1 MAVWLPILHIYCM
14 KNIVFPS
21 QGFVQTVL
29 EESSVENL
37 VREIDSLDKSRQPTI
52 NHSHVG
58 VIEQEYRIVSDSAR
72 DDIAQ
77 ALMPC
82 VELYCRE
89 NHFSLQER
97 PITLTDT
104 WVNFQRAGEYLIPH
118 THKGI
123 FSFALWIRVPFTH
136 AEEAEWREANGKTS
150 RALHAFA
157 FHYTDALGRITP
169 YELPVDRSWERTLV
183 VFPGEM
189 THSVTPFYSTD
200 EERIV
205 VSGNVEYV

>member
-1 MAVWLPILHIYCM
+1 M

-21 QGFVQTVL
+21 QGFVKTVL
-29 EESSVENL
+29 EESSIDCL
-37 VREIDSLDKSRQPTI
+37 VAEIDSLDKSRQPEI
-52 NHSHVG
+52 DHSHVG
-58 VIEQEYRIVSDSAR
+58 VIEQEYRIVEDASRVQLAD
-72 DDIAQ
+72 

-82 VELYCRE
+82 VELYCSD
-89 NHFSLQER
+89 NHFTLEDR
-97 PITLTDT
+97 GLTLTDT
-104 WVNFQRAGEYLIPH
+104 WVNFQKPGEYLIPH

-123 FSFALWIRVPFTH
+123 FSFALWIRVPFTQ
-136 AEEAEWREANGKTS
+136 AQEAEWRESNGKTS
-150 RALHAFA
+150 RALHAFS

-169 YELPVDRSWERTLV
+169 YELAVDRSWERTLV

>member
-1 MAVWLPILHIYCM
+1 M
-14 KNIVFPS
+14 KNVVFPS
-21 QGFVQTVL
+21 QGFVQTTL
-29 EESSVENL
+29 DDASIARL
-37 VREIDSLDKSRQPTI
+37 VAEIDSLDKSRQPTMD
-52 NHSHVG
+52 HSHVG
-58 VIEQEYRIVSDSAR
+58 TIAQEYCIVGDGAR

-82 VELYCRE
+82 VELYCQE
-89 NHFSLQER
+89 NHFTLDQR

-104 WVNFQRAGEYLIPH
+104 WVNFQKPGEYLIPH

-123 FSFALWIRVPFTH
+123 FSFALWIRVPFTNADEH
-136 AEEAEWREANGKTS
+136 AWRTANGKS
-150 RALHAFA
+150 SLAVHAFS

-169 YELPVDRSWERTLV
+169 YELSVDRSWERTLV

-189 THSVTPFYSTD
+189 THSVTPYYSTD